1 MAKIEMTLEQ
11 LESLLNEQKRIT
23 VEKCLGHN
31 YYYNK
36 ESTDGHAK
44 SLPID
49 EDKFKKQGMEAKYPN
64 DFEVLKK
71 YLCG

>member
-23 VEKCLGHN
+23 IEKCLGHN

-36 ESTDGHAK
+36 ESTDGQAK

-71 YLCG
+71 YLRG